1 MGKKQR
7 KNSNYVTE
15 KTIQAKIEKEKAR
28 RKRRFKLKSAQLAKQ
43 IAVGLAIVAV
53 VALIIGLVAFFAT
66 HDFSPETDTDA
77 NVGTSTGTSG
87 FGSTSLKADD
97 SYLNEIP
104 DDQKFEATH
113 HVTLV
118 IEGYEKYPITI
129 ELYGNEAPI
138 TVANFVK
145 LIDEHFYDG
154 LTFHR
159 ALDGFMLQGGGYDV
173 SGNKIEAE
181 TIKGEFSEN
190 GVNNPIKHLAGVISM
205 ARASEKDSASSE
217 FFIVDETSEGNTLS
231 LDGNYAAFG
240 RVTDGLE
247 VINDICNK
255 AADEFIAIDER
266 PVIKSITYH
275 SHADGDHHH

>member
-15 KTIQAKIEKEKAR
+15 KTIQAKLEKEKAKR
-28 RKRRFKLKSAQLAKQ
+28 RKKVKKVAKQ
-43 IAVGLAIVAV
+43 VALGALIVVAV
-53 VALIIGLVAFFAT
+53 AALIWLITFLANL
-66 HDFSPETDTDA
+66 DLSSKTDDSQA
-77 NVGTSTGTSG
+77 STGTSG

-97 SYLNEIP
+97 SYLNDIP
-104 DDQKFEATH
+104 EEQKFEATH

-145 LIDEHFYDG
+145 LIDEGFYDG

-159 ALDGFMLQGGGYDV
+159 AVDGFMLQGGGYDV
-173 SGNKIEAE
+173 SGNEIEADS
-181 TIKGEFSEN
+181 IKGEFSEN
-190 GVNNPIKHLAGVISM
+190 GVDNPIKHLAGVISM
-205 ARASEKDSASSE
+205 ARTSDKDSASSQ
-217 FFIVDETSEGNTLS
+217 FFIVDKTSTSNTTS
-231 LDGNYAAFG
+231 LDGKYAAFG

-247 VINDICNK
+247 VINDICDK
-255 AADEFIAIDER
+255 ATSEIIDIGER

-275 SHADGDHHH
+275 SHEDGEHHH

>member
-15 KTIQAKIEKEKAR
+15 KTIQAKLEKEKLK
-28 RKRRFKLKSAQLAKQ
+28 RKKKIKKVVKQ
-43 IAVGLAIVAV
+43 VAIGVAV
-53 VALIIGLVAFFAT
+53 VVAVIAFIWLITFL
-66 HDFSPETDTDA
+66 A
-77 NVGTSTGTSG
+77 NIDLSSKGDIQSTSTGTSG

-113 HVTLV
+113 HVTMV

-129 ELYGNEAPI
+129 ELYGNEAPE
-138 TVANFVK
+138 TVENFIK
-145 LIDEHFYDG
+145 LVDAHFYDG

-159 ALDGFMLQGGGYDV
+159 AVDGFMLQGGGYDV
-173 SGNKIEAE
+173 SGNEVEAD

-190 GVNNPIKHLAGVISM
+190 GVDNPIKHLAGVISM
-205 ARASEKDSASSE
+205 ARTSVKDSASSQ
-217 FFIVDETSEGNTLS
+217 FFIVDETSANNTTS
-231 LDGNYAAFG
+231 LDGKYAAFG

-255 AADEFIAIDER
+255 AKSEIIEIGER
-266 PVIKSITYH
+266 PIIKSITYH
-275 SHADGDHHH
+275 SHADGEHHH